1 MLWHLCFGGAF
12 GFVAV
17 ESMFT
22 IKCFFS
28 SLGTGGGRGERKDHN
43 SVFGGAEPWRLNI
56 TPFVIGG
63 VRVPC
68 ISGRNEGG

>member
-28 SLGTGGGRGERKDHN
+28 SLGTGGTGVSVKITILSLAAQSRG
-43 SVFGGAEPWRLNI
+43 G
-56 TPFVIGG
+56 
-63 VRVPC
+63 
-68 ISGRNEGG
+68 